1 MFPDS
6 LKLPDFSPSLLPH
19 LWGPFYTLEGLQYLI
34 YPPGADWTWKTYTP
48 QSSKGAYLSIL
59 LVDEFQYKD
68 FMRTVW
74 IYSLNL
80 EAPWISNI
88 LIQTILQNHLQLKKK
103 KAYCLLQNPIS
114 TSSMPSPIYYL
125 CLFLKH
131 LHLGKSLVTYTID
144 VAFRENYFHRLWK
157 SCLPWFQHYSWL
169 ASEESHDDGQN
180 DFPAFGEWVALLSG
194 ALWSISLLLPLSVLT
209 IPSSKGHAEWSEEW
223 HIRQLQHSH

>member
-1 MFPDS
+1 MENLYS
-6 LKLPDFSPSLLPH
+6 TKL
-19 LWGPFYTLEGLQYLI
+19 
-34 YPPGADWTWKTYTP
+34 
-48 QSSKGAYLSIL
+48 KGAYLSIL

-103 KAYCLLQNPIS
+103 KSLLSASKSHFNFFNSFSHLLSLPVSQTS
-114 TSSMPSPIYYL
+114 TLRKITGNLYNRCSFPGE
-125 CLFLKH
+125 LFSQTLKE
-131 LHLGKSLVTYTID
+131 LQEEG
-144 VAFRENYFHRLWK
+144 
-157 SCLPWFQHYSWL
+157 CLPWFQHYSWL

-180 DFPAFGEWVALLSG
+180 DSPAFGEWVALLSG

-209 IPSSKGHAEWSEEW
+209 IPSSKGHVEWSEEW

>member
-19 LWGPFYTLEGLQYLI
+19 LWGPFYTLEGLEYLI

-103 KAYCLLQNPIS
+103 KS
-114 TSSMPSPIYYL
+114 
-125 CLFLKH
+125 
-131 LHLGKSLVTYTID
+131 
-144 VAFRENYFHRLWK
+144 
-157 SCLPWFQHYSWL
+157 
-169 ASEESHDDGQN
+169 
-180 DFPAFGEWVALLSG
+180 LLSASRSHFNFFNAFSHLLSLPVSQTSTLRKITG
-194 ALWSISLLLPLSVLT
+194 NLYNRCSFPGELFSQTLKELSALVSTL
-209 IPSSKGHAEWSEEW
+209 
-223 HIRQLQHSH
+223 